1 MTIIHIVKT
10 YVSCNSPHMPPQLST
25 LNCLLNTS
33 SGVLFSGPHEWLNSL
48 GSGKNK
54 GEVGSTVLRQAP
66 HTHSASQGWNVV
78 QPVKLNPAVMVK
90 SPVSTSSLS
99 SEIQEG

>member
-1 MTIIHIVKT
+1 
-10 YVSCNSPHMPPQLST
+10 MPPQLRT

-33 SGVLFSGPHEWLNSL
+33 SDVLFSGPQEWLNSL

-54 GEVGSTVLRQAP
+54 GEVGSTVLPQAP
-66 HTHSASQGWNVV
+66 HTHSASQGRNVV